1 MGFLDLFEN
10 KKPIMGMLHLKGKD
24 EQEIFERLKEEL
36 DIYLHSGIDA
46 VILEDYF
53 GTYTDLVRALEYT
66 KAQNIGIPYGVNCLN
81 FDSLGFYLAK
91 KYDCAFLQI
100 DSVVGHVMPRD
111 EASLQAF
118 FDMNRADYDGYLLGG
133 VRFKYQPMLSVKSLE
148 EDLEI
153 ARTRCDAICVTQDRT
168 GQETSMDKIVEFRR
182 GLNDF
187 PLVVAAGVTADN
199 IEKQLAIADA
209 AIIGSYFKDN
219 YKDEGDLCAE
229 HIKIVMDKVKDIRR
243 KLEEEKN

>member
-100 DSVVGHVMPRD
+100 DSVVGHVMSRD

-168 GQETSMDKIVEFRR
+168 GQETSMDRIVEFRR

>member
-24 EQEIFERLKEEL
+24 EQEIFERFKEEL
-36 DIYLHSGIDA
+36 DIYLQSDIDA

-91 KYDCAFLQI
+91 KYGCAFLQI

-182 GLNDF
+182 GLADF

-229 HIKIVMDKVKDIRR
+229 HIKIVMNKVKDIRR